1 MLGPVQRLMKNN
13 SKLTNL
19 VGGLYKT
26 LLGEDG
32 LCIVALPGAAAPVRS
47 SGAGAEPPPS
57 THNG

>member
-1 MLGPVQRLMKNN
+1 MKNN
-13 SKLTNL
+13 RKLTNL